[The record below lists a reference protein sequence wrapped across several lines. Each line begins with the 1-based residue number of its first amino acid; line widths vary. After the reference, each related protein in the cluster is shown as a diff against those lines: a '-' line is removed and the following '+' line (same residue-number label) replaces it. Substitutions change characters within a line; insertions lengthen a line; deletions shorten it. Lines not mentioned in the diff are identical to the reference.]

1 MEKLLNE
8 SINQHSV
15 ADQPIGTYL
24 SGGLDSSLI
33 TKKYHSLC
41 SKSFKSY
48 TANIKNYDKEL
59 LSQKVTD
66 DFIIYEMGDKF
77 TLNEFTDF
85 IESAGFLGW
94 ESTEWFLSD
103 FTISIDNNSAHAS
116 YLNVGVFIY
125 PNPYAPEIL
134 LKENKQ
140 WLESIFIVREGE
152 DLKIKFLQ
160 SDEIYSKVTVYRKLL

>member
-1 MEKLLNE
+1 MKKFLIFLLIPLFSFSQERLTEEMIIDHINE
-8 SINQHSV
+8 FFN
-15 ADQPIGTYL
+15 AL
-24 SGGLDSSLI
+24 
-33 TKKYHSLC
+33 
-41 SKSFKSY
+41 
-48 TANIKNYDKEL
+48 NIKNYNKTL
-59 LSQKVTD
+59 LSQKVTS

-85 IESAGFLGW
+85 IESAGYLGW
-94 ESTEWFLSD
+94 ESTDWFLSD

-125 PNPYAPEIL
+125 PNPYAPQVL

-160 SDEIYSKVTVYRKLL
+160 SDEIYSKVSVFRKSS

>member
-1 MEKLLNE
+1 MKKFLIFLLVPLFSFSQERITEEMIIAHINE
-8 SINQHSV
+8 FFNARNV
-15 ADQPIGTYL
+15 
-24 SGGLDSSLI
+24 
-33 TKKYHSLC
+33 KYYN
-41 SKSFKSY
+41 K
-48 TANIKNYDKEL
+48 DL
-59 LSQKVTD
+59 LKQKVTS

-103 FTISIDNNSAHAS
+103 FTISIDSNSAHAS
-116 YLNVGVFIY
+116 YLNTGVFIY
-125 PNPYAPEIL
+125 PNPYALDVL

-140 WLESIFIVREGE
+140 WLESVLIVLEGD

-160 SDEIYSKVTVYRKLL
+160 SDETYSKISVFRKSS

>member
-1 MEKLLNE
+1 MQRFLVFLLIPLLSFSQEQLAEDLQDQFTEEMIIEHVNE
-8 SINQHSV
+8 FFN
-15 ADQPIGTYL
+15 AL
-24 SGGLDSSLI
+24 
-33 TKKYHSLC
+33 
-41 SKSFKSY
+41 
-48 TANIKNYDKEL
+48 NIKNYNKDL

-66 DFIIYEMGDKF
+66 DFIIFEMGDKF

-103 FTISIDNNSAHAS
+103 FTISIDSNSAHAS
-116 YLNVGVFIY
+116 YLNTGVFVY
-125 PNPYAPEIL
+125 PNPYAPDVL

-140 WLESIFIVREGE
+140 WLESVFIIREGE

-160 SDEIYSKVTVYRKLL
+160 SDEIYSKISVFKKSS

>member
-1 MEKLLNE
+1 MKKFLIFLLIPLFSFSQE
-8 SINQHSV
+8 QLTEEMIIDHINKFFN
-15 ADQPIGTYL
+15 AL
-24 SGGLDSSLI
+24 
-33 TKKYHSLC
+33 
-41 SKSFKSY
+41 
-48 TANIKNYDKEL
+48 NIKNYNKTL
-59 LSQKVTD
+59 LSQKVTS

-85 IESAGFLGW
+85 IESAGYLGW

-125 PNPYAPEIL
+125 PNPHAPQVL

-160 SDEIYSKVTVYRKLL
+160 SDEIYSKVSVLRKSS

>member
-1 MEKLLNE
+1 MKKLLIFLLIPLFSFSQERLTEEMIIDHINE
-8 SINQHSV
+8 FFN
-15 ADQPIGTYL
+15 AL
-24 SGGLDSSLI
+24 
-33 TKKYHSLC
+33 
-41 SKSFKSY
+41 
-48 TANIKNYDKEL
+48 NIKNYNKTL
-59 LSQKVTD
+59 LSQKVTS

-85 IESAGFLGW
+85 IESAGYLGW

-103 FTISIDNNSAHAS
+103 FTISVDNNSAHAS
-116 YLNVGVFIY
+116 YLNVGVFVY
-125 PNPYAPEIL
+125 PNPYAPQVL

-160 SDEIYSKVTVYRKLL
+160 SDEIYSKVSVFRKSS

>member
-1 MEKLLNE
+1 MKKFLIFLLIPFFSFSQEKLTEEMIIDHVNDFFNALN
-8 SINQHSV
+8 V
-15 ADQPIGTYL
+15 
-24 SGGLDSSLI
+24 
-33 TKKYHSLC
+33 
-41 SKSFKSY
+41 
-48 TANIKNYDKEL
+48 KNYNKTL
-59 LSQKVTD
+59 LSQKVTS

-85 IESAGFLGW
+85 IESAGYLGW

-116 YLNVGVFIY
+116 YLNIGVFIY
-125 PNPYAPEIL
+125 PNPYAPQVL

-160 SDEIYSKVTVYRKLL
+160 SDETYSKVSVFRKSS

>member
-1 MEKLLNE
+1 MKKFLIFLLIPLFSFSQE
-8 SINQHSV
+8 QLTEEMIVDHINDFFNALNV
-15 ADQPIGTYL
+15 
-24 SGGLDSSLI
+24 
-33 TKKYHSLC
+33 
-41 SKSFKSY
+41 
-48 TANIKNYDKEL
+48 KNYNKNL
-59 LSQKVTD
+59 LSQKVTS

-85 IESAGFLGW
+85 IESAGYLGW

-125 PNPYAPEIL
+125 PNQYAPEVL

-140 WLESIFIVREGE
+140 WLESIFVVREGE

-160 SDEIYSKVTVYRKLL
+160 SDEIYSKVSVLRKSL

>member
-1 MEKLLNE
+1 MKKFLIFLLIPFFSFSQEKLTEEMIIDHVNDFFNALN
-8 SINQHSV
+8 V
-15 ADQPIGTYL
+15 
-24 SGGLDSSLI
+24 
-33 TKKYHSLC
+33 
-41 SKSFKSY
+41 
-48 TANIKNYDKEL
+48 KNYNKTL
-59 LSQKVTD
+59 LSQKVTS

-85 IESAGFLGW
+85 IESAGYLGW

-116 YLNVGVFIY
+116 YLNIGVFIY
-125 PNPYAPEIL
+125 PNPYAPQVL

-140 WLESIFIVREGE
+140 WLESIFVVREGE

-160 SDEIYSKVTVYRKLL
+160 SDEIYSKVSVFRKSS

>member
-1 MEKLLNE
+1 MKKFLIFLLIPLFSLSQEQLTEEMVIDHINE
-8 SINQHSV
+8 FFN
-15 ADQPIGTYL
+15 AL
-24 SGGLDSSLI
+24 
-33 TKKYHSLC
+33 
-41 SKSFKSY
+41 
-48 TANIKNYDKEL
+48 NIKNYNKTL
-59 LSQKVTD
+59 LSQKVTS

-85 IESAGFLGW
+85 IESAGYLGW

-116 YLNVGVFIY
+116 YVNVGVFIY
-125 PNPYAPEIL
+125 PNPYAPEVL

-152 DLKIKFLQ
+152 NLKTKFLQ
-160 SDEIYSKVTVYRKLL
+160 SDEIYSKITVYKKLS

>member
-1 MEKLLNE
+1 M
-8 SINQHSV
+8 
-15 ADQPIGTYL
+15 
-24 SGGLDSSLI
+24 
-33 TKKYHSLC
+33 
-41 SKSFKSY
+41 
-48 TANIKNYDKEL
+48 
-59 LSQKVTD
+59 TD

-116 YLNVGVFIY
+116 YLNIGVFVY

-140 WLESIFIVREGE
+140 WLESIFVVREGE

-160 SDEIYSKVTVYRKLL
+160 SDEIYSKVSVFKKSS

>member
-1 MEKLLNE
+1 MKKFLIFLLIPFFSFSQEKLTEEMIIDHVNDFFNALN
-8 SINQHSV
+8 V
-15 ADQPIGTYL
+15 
-24 SGGLDSSLI
+24 
-33 TKKYHSLC
+33 
-41 SKSFKSY
+41 
-48 TANIKNYDKEL
+48 KNYNKTL
-59 LSQKVTD
+59 LSQKVTS

-85 IESAGFLGW
+85 IESAGYLGW

-116 YLNVGVFIY
+116 YLNIGVFIY
-125 PNPYAPEIL
+125 PNPYAPEVL

-140 WLESIFIVREGE
+140 WLESIFVVREGE

-160 SDEIYSKVTVYRKLL
+160 SDEIYSKVSVFMKSS

>member
-1 MEKLLNE
+1 MKKLLIFLLIPLFSFSQE
-8 SINQHSV
+8 QLTEEMIIDHINKFFN
-15 ADQPIGTYL
+15 AL
-24 SGGLDSSLI
+24 
-33 TKKYHSLC
+33 
-41 SKSFKSY
+41 
-48 TANIKNYDKEL
+48 NIKNYNKTL
-59 LSQKVTD
+59 LSQKVTS

-103 FTISIDNNSAHAS
+103 FTITIDNNSAHAS
-116 YLNVGVFIY
+116 YLNIGVFIY
-125 PNPYAPEIL
+125 PNPHAPEIL

-140 WLESIFIVREGE
+140 WLESIFVVREGE

-160 SDEIYSKVTVYRKLL
+160 SDEIYSKVSVFKKSS

>member
-1 MEKLLNE
+1 MKKFLIFLLIPFFSFSQEKLTEEMIIDHVNDFFNALN
-8 SINQHSV
+8 V
-15 ADQPIGTYL
+15 
-24 SGGLDSSLI
+24 
-33 TKKYHSLC
+33 
-41 SKSFKSY
+41 
-48 TANIKNYDKEL
+48 KNYNKTL
-59 LSQKVTD
+59 LSQKVTS

-85 IESAGFLGW
+85 IESAGYLGW

-116 YLNVGVFIY
+116 YLNIGVFIY
-125 PNPYAPEIL
+125 PNPYAPEVL

-140 WLESIFIVREGE
+140 WLESIFVVREGE

-160 SDEIYSKVTVYRKLL
+160 SDEIYSKVSVLRKSL

>member
-1 MEKLLNE
+1 MKKFLIFLLIPFFSFSQEKLTEEMIIDHVNDFFNALN
-8 SINQHSV
+8 V
-15 ADQPIGTYL
+15 
-24 SGGLDSSLI
+24 
-33 TKKYHSLC
+33 
-41 SKSFKSY
+41 
-48 TANIKNYDKEL
+48 KNYNKTL
-59 LSQKVTD
+59 LSQKVTS

-85 IESAGFLGW
+85 IESAGYLGW

-125 PNPYAPEIL
+125 PNPYAPEVL

-160 SDEIYSKVTVYRKLL
+160 SDEIYSKVSVFRKSS